1 MYLTFL
7 KKRLFYGLVFALLA
21 QVIGISK
28 ATAQGTTAFKTT
40 WIATGGSITIP
51 TNSASGPYNYTVNY
65 RKKGTTLFTT
75 VTARTTDYT
84 ITGLTAND
92 TIQVE
97 ITGLF
102 PHFYMNYNATEKTK
116 LLNSIISS

>member
-1 MYLTFL
+1 MNLTFL

-28 ATAQGTTAFKTT
+28 AMAQATTPFKTT

-65 RKKGTTLFTT
+65 RKKGTIPFTRSLEPKG
-75 VTARTTDYT
+75 AKSEL
-84 ITGLTAND
+84 GA
-92 TIQVE
+92 
-97 ITGLF
+97 
-102 PHFYMNYNATEKTK
+102 
-116 LLNSIISS
+116 SIDIR